1 MASSNPP
8 FDASDNPTTRP
19 PRSEPESESAAQEPQ
34 PPATNALRQST
45 NWFEPDFDPD
55 VPTTAVTQPLEPAP
69 ENPDSQESKVEAEPA
84 ETPPP
89 SADPPVP
96 PPVDP
101 MPAVLTSTDAIVE
114 TTAWNIAAD
123 GPTTMSR
130 VAREIAAALTPTV
143 PAQSRTEPEPEPV
156 PVYAAPTFTPPAPAN
171 VSAVVP
177 ASSAPTLAL
186 TKPWRLTDFAVRA
199 GKVAA
204 IVFCAWFCAVFGLI
218 ALYRFIDPPFSSL
231 MAMQWV
237 GGTDVHQDWVP
248 LESISPNLIHA
259 VVVSEDSRFCEH
271 WGIDFVEIAE
281 ALKRTPL
288 GPPRG
293 ASTITMQVAKN
304 LFLWPAKSYV
314 RKVIEVPLTFAIE
327 LFWPKRRIL
336 EVYLNIAEWGPGIF
350 GAEAASQA
358 HFNRPASRLS
368 ARQAAQLAVA
378 LPNPIARDA
387 GSPGPRTAHQASVI
401 QRRTGHDPGA
411 IGCVMTGG

>member
-8 FDASDNPTTRP
+8 FDAADNPTTQPLR
-19 PRSEPESESAAQEPQ
+19 RSEPESAEAAQEPQ
-34 PPATNALRQST
+34 PPATSALRRST
-45 NWFEPDFDPD
+45 NWFEPDFDAD
-55 VPTTAVTQPLEPAP
+55 VPTTAVTQPVEPAP
-69 ENPDSQESKVEAEPA
+69 ENPDSPESKVEAAPA

-89 SADPPVP
+89 SADRPAR

-101 MPAVLTSTDAIVE
+101 MPAELPPTDAIVE
-114 TTAWNIAAD
+114 PTAWNIAAD
-123 GPTTMSR
+123 EPATMSR
-130 VAREIAAALTPTV
+130 VAAEIAAALTPTA
-143 PAQSRTEPEPEPV
+143 PAQSRTEPEPV
-156 PVYAAPTFTPPAPAN
+156 PVYAAPTFIPPAPPN
-171 VSAVVP
+171 VPAVVP
-177 ASSAPTLAL
+177 APSAPALAL
-186 TKPWRLTDFAVRA
+186 IKPWRLTDLAVRA

-204 IVFCAWFCAVFGLI
+204 IVFCAWFCVVLGLI
-218 ALYRFIDPPFSSL
+218 ALYRFINPPFSSL

-281 ALKRTPL
+281 ALKRTPF

-358 HFNRPASRLS
+358 YFNRPASRLS

-401 QRRTGHDPGA
+401 QRRTGHEPEA